1 MKLPKKDN
9 RVLHTHPIYN
19 EEFKMWSFD
28 QPFFIIDGNEVNI
41 ISTTR
46 IENSKDVIHTLKT
59 NSGKVFEMK
68 MSEIVA
74 QFKLFNEKRQKEV
87 VKKETLQAKQI
98 NNQTELKL

>member
-19 EEFKMWSFD
+19 EESRMWSFD

-46 IENSKDVIHTLKT
+46 IEDSKDVMHTLKT
-59 NSGKVFEMK
+59 NSGKVFDMK
-68 MSEIVA
+68 MSEIIT
-74 QFKLFNEKRQKEV
+74 QFKLFNEKNKKEV
-87 VKKETLQAKQI
+87 INKKILQVKQ
-98 NNQTELKL
+98 NNQTELKF